1 MAEHASIPSQ
11 RLALAEG
18 GADAGDRWEWMTWR
32 YSKALHRFFANRVHN
47 PADVSDLVQKVFVR
61 VIQRN
66 DGEPIENVQGYLF
79 QVAASVLNDE
89 YRRARVRHQDDHES
103 YDEYAHDLHSEISPE
118 RILLGEEAVMRIAA
132 AVKQLPET
140 TRDVYILRVHREFEY
155 AEIARQLEIS
165 ERGAQRHMARA
176 LKYLEEVLESDMPLN
191 EAPPR
196 RSK

>member
-1 MAEHASIPSQ
+1 MAERASIPSE
-11 RLALAEG
+11 RLTLAG
-18 GADAGDRWEWMTWR
+18 AGADAENSWEWVTWR
-32 YSKALHRFFANRVHN
+32 YSTALHRFFAHRVNN

-61 VIQRN
+61 VIQRSK
-66 DGEPIENVQGYLF
+66 GEPIENVQGYLF

-103 YDEYAHDLHSEISPE
+103 YDENVHDLHSEISPE

-140 TRDVYILRVHREFEY
+140 TRDVYILRVHRECEY
-155 AEIARQLEIS
+155 AEIARQLGIS
-165 ERGAQRHMARA
+165 ERGAQRHMAQA
-176 LKYLEEVLESDMPLN
+176 LKYLEEVLEGDLPLN
-191 EAPPR
+191 GASPR